1 MSKHD
6 KLIKKL
12 KTKPK
17 DFTYNELKTLLI
29 GLGYEELSK
38 GKTSGSRVVFLHQKT
53 KHLIRLHKPHPK
65 NILKMYQISLILDEL
80 SNTGEITWK
89 M

>member
-29 GLGYEELSK
+29 GLGYKELSK
-38 GKTSGSRVVFLHQKT
+38 GKTSGSRIAFLHQKT

-65 NILKMYQISLILDEL
+65 NILKMYQINLILDEL
-80 SNTGEITWK
+80 RNTGEIT
-89 M
+89 